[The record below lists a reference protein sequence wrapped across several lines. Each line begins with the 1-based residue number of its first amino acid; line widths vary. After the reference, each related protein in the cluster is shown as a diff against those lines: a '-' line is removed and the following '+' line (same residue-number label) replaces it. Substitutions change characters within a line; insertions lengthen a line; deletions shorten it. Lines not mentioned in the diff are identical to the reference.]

1 MKTFYTIV
9 VIAVIALLGL
19 AIGFNINQPEKPLSG
34 VTAGNEYQSLTTR
47 ATTTFAYLFYK
58 GAGTFGSVVINT
70 LGTGNV
76 VFYDATSTNS
86 NLRTV
91 TATTSLPVIAVIDA
105 SQAAGT
111 YVYDTTFNGGL
122 MAVYSGAQGTSTT
135 MWRK

>member
-1 MKTFYTIV
+1 MALIFVYALFSFYKT
-9 VIAVIALLGL
+9 
-19 AIGFNINQPEKPLSG
+19 PEGSFSG

-47 ATTTFAYLFYK
+47 ATTSFAALFYK

-70 LGTGNV
+70 LGTGSI

-91 TATTSLPVIAVIDA
+91 TATTSLPVIAVVDA

-111 YVYDTTFNGGL
+111 YTYDTTFNGGL
-122 MAVYSGAQGTSTT
+122 MAVYSGAQGTSTA
-135 MWRK
+135 MFRK